1 MEREN
6 TLVRAIEDRFKEL
19 SERWRTELESID
31 FVDRDNGPN
40 PGLRAFL
47 RSPAKVEQAFG
58 GINSSLWDDPFEWTL
73 PEAMASRQS
82 VAEYLD
88 EVDEARSAGFRRI
101 LSDADLA
108 KVIRT
113 PFGDMSLADLLLNT
127 LCDSVRLAAAAR
139 TIVPGRRKT

>member
-1 MEREN
+1 MQQQN
-6 TLVRAIEDRFKEL
+6 VTVKAIEDRFREL

-31 FVDRDNGPN
+31 IVDRGDGPD
-40 PGLRAFL
+40 PRLRAFL

-58 GINSSLWDDPFEWTL
+58 GINAQLWDDPFEWTL
-73 PEAMASRQS
+73 PEAMASIQR

-101 LSDADLA
+101 SSDPELA

-113 PFGDMSLADLLLNT
+113 PFGEMSLADLLLNT
-127 LCDSVRLAAAAR
+127 LCDAVRLAAAAR
-139 TIVPGRRKT
+139 TIVPGGRKT